1 MKLVYQYMTIFIYFL
16 PASNHLHL
24 LQVENC
30 GSNSR
35 LVVDEDDN
43 GKLRLE
49 RVKDSQLP
57 SGWKIKKDNAAGK
70 GSKYNITY
78 YCAGYIQ
85 LSTCWGCYCILSD
98 NFTKVVISYSPF
110 HDQKHVP
117 YLYCAFMNS
126 KFTRSFTS
134 TAKLSS
140 ARSIVFI
147 SIVQQI
153 LCQVVLHVS
162 EFSVSSTGDRYIFAA
177 KMSIC
182 YRNSLHISPRV
193 YEDKSFISVS
203 ANVMQW

>member
-1 MKLVYQYMTIFIYFL
+1 MKMTM
-16 PASNHLHL
+16 
-24 LQVENC
+24 V
-30 GSNSR
+30 NSG
-35 LVVDEDDN
+35 LKGLKIHNFHVGE
-43 GKLRLE
+43 KL
-49 RVKDSQLP
+49 K
-57 SGWKIKKDNAAGK
+57 KIMQRGK
-70 GSKYNITY
+70 GQNTTSPII
-78 YCAGYIQ
+78 CAGYIQ